1 MMTPCDSIKTIR
13 SSFSA
18 LTVAIALMP
27 LSVSAGDHESKN
39 AASYSG
45 TTDKTGYTL
54 FNPTPRELWR
64 ELSPDRPDATES
76 PLTVDAGAY
85 VIEASFFDWRHDG
98 GDDTYTFMSTNFK
111 VGLTNR
117 IDLQTVFDTYAFENG
132 ANNADGFGDVQF
144 RLKYNV
150 WGKDDGGSAFAIF
163 PFVKVP
169 TGTELSNGKFEG
181 GLILPF
187 SMDLNDRVGL
197 GIMGEIDY
205 VYDDVANDYDVEFLH
220 SVVLGFDLT
229 AQIGLFTEYIGITGP
244 SPYQAYA
251 AGGLTFSISEDLVFD
266 CGTQLGLNSDSE
278 EIGAFC
284 GFTKRF

>member
-1 MMTPCDSIKTIR
+1 MTSYFPIR
-13 SSFSA
+13 TLHRFASA
-18 LTVAIALMP
+18 LTITLSLMTLP
-27 LSVSAGDHESKN
+27 VGAGDDDGRN
-39 AASYSG
+39 PAGFSG
-45 TTDKTGYTL
+45 TSDKTGYTL

-150 WGKDDGGSAFAIF
+150 RGNDDGGSAFAIF

-169 TGTELSNGKFEG
+169 TGTELSNGEFEG

-205 VYDDVANDYDVEFLH
+205 VYDEATNDYDVEFLH
-220 SVVLGFDLT
+220 SLVLGFDLT
-229 AQIGLFTEYIGITGP
+229 EQIGLFTEYIGITGP
-244 SPYQAYA
+244 APYQAYA
-251 AGGLTFSISEDLVFD
+251 AGGMTLSISEDLVFD